1 MANNFAAFFETL
13 VAGADEYNKAKVGRT
28 ALLDAVYKDVK
39 PEAARIGKTVDVYFP
54 DVGPLQSI
62 NNGILTGTSVNPNYI
77 PLVFQTRAGAAL
89 QFQDFEQWQTAV
101 DLAQKFFDPLYKRA
115 REYLNGQIAALITP
129 ANFNANAPIIGASQG
144 EVQVNDQLNAWGALA
159 DQKVPLEDRDKL
171 RLMVHNQVYR
181 KMLGDSAW
189 VQESLVSAAIAFE
202 ARQQADVGHA
212 FNFQVVWDQ
221 QMPTA
226 SGSIIYGQVT
236 ITGGATSATVTGIN
250 TQFTTQLVA
259 GTSYLQFGCDTQKVK
274 TQYLVSSIQSDTSLT
289 LSAVVSALTL
299 ASGSVTTTARLNTL
313 FPSSC
318 NANISTGGVLGTAGN
333 ILTQANVGQ
342 WISILGDGNVNT
354 NPLVGGTQ
362 PLYQIATV
370 SGPTAGTIVGTTS
383 TVGQNNNGWPGTT
396 VGANLTTVQSFTN
409 LALHEYA
416 IALALRPIATPDE
429 ARNVVDVSYID
440 LMGIPLRVMVSYVHI
455 YQALFVTVDFGYAL
469 GVIRPDFGVII
480 QS

>member
-54 DVGPLQSI
+54 DVGPLQAI

-115 REYLNGQIAALITP
+115 REYLNGQIAALITTS
-129 ANFNANAPIIGASQG
+129 NFNANAAIIGGTQG
-144 EVQVNDQLNAWGALA
+144 EVTVNDQLNAWGVLA

-226 SGSIIYGQVT
+226 SGTIIYGQVT
-236 ITGGATSATVTGIN
+236 TTAGSTTVTGLN
-250 TQFTTQLVA
+250 TVFTQQLTA
-259 GTSYLQFGCDTQKVK
+259 GTSYLTFGNDPTK
-274 TQYLVSSIQSDTSLT
+274 THFQVTAIASDTSLT
-289 LSAVVSALTL
+289 IGSSTNVLTGTTSARMITQLLGTSA
-299 ASGSVTTTARLNTL
+299 
-313 FPSSC
+313 
-318 NANISTGGVLGTAGN
+318 ISTAGVLTGGSSSNYTAA
-333 ILTQANVGQ
+333 LAGQ
-342 WISILGDGNVNT
+342 WITIAGDT
-354 NPLVGGTQ
+354 NAGVGGQ
-362 PLYQIATV
+362 PPIYQVATV
-370 SGPTAGTIVGTTS
+370 NVSAQTGTIVGAASSALTT
-383 TVGQNNNGWPGTT
+383 TNGWPGTT
-396 VGANLTTVQSFTN
+396 VAAGVTTVQAYTS

-480 QS
+480 SS

>member
-54 DVGPLQSI
+54 DVGPLQAI
-62 NNGILTGTSVNPNYI
+62 NNGQLTATSVNPNYI

-101 DLAQKFFDPLYKRA
+101 DLAQKFFDPLYKRT

-129 ANFNANAPIIGASQG
+129 TNFNSNAPIIGGTQG
-144 EVQVNDQLNAWGALA
+144 EVLVTDQLNAWATLA
-159 DQKVPLEDRDKL
+159 DQKVPLEDSAKL

-181 KMLGDSAW
+181 KMLGDNAW
-189 VQESLVSAAIAFE
+189 VQESLVSAAIARE
-202 ARQQADVGHA
+202 AREQADLAHA
-212 FNFQVVWDQ
+212 FNFQVIWDQ

-226 SGSIIYGQVT
+226 SGSILYGQL
-236 ITGGATSATVTGIN
+236 TVTNGSANVTGLN
-250 TQFTTQLVA
+250 TVFTQQLTA
-259 GTSYLQFGCDTQKVK
+259 GTSYLTFGNDPTK
-274 TQYLVSSIQSDTSLT
+274 TQYKVSTVTSDTAIV
-289 LSAVVSALTL
+289 LSSTY
-299 ASGSVTTTARLNTL
+299 SGATATTTARLITNL
-313 FPSSC
+313 
-318 NANISTGGVLGTAGN
+318 AGTASMSGN
-333 ILTQANVGQ
+333 AITGSGTAFTTGLSVGQ
-342 WISILGDGNVNT
+342 WVVFSADT
-354 NPLVGGTQ
+354 TSTP
-362 PLYQIATV
+362 YQIAGITSATAATV
-370 SGPTAGTIVGTTS
+370 VGTGATIASS
-383 TVGQNNNGWPGTT
+383 T
-396 VGANLTTVQSFTN
+396 LTVQAYTN

-440 LMGIPLRVMVSYVHI
+440 LQGIPLRVMVSYVHI

-480 QS
+480 NC

>member
-1 MANNFAAFFETL
+1 MSNNFSAFFETL
-13 VAGADEYNKAKVGRT
+13 VAGAAEYNQAKVGRT

-54 DVGPLQSI
+54 DVGPLQAI
-62 NNGILTGTSVNPNYI
+62 NNGQLTGTSVNPNYI

-115 REYLNGQIAALITP
+115 REYLNGQIAALITSS
-129 ANFNANAPIIGASQG
+129 NFNANAPIIGAAQG
-144 EVQVNDQLNAWGALA
+144 EVQVADQLNAWGTLA

-189 VQESLVSAAIAFE
+189 VQESLVSAAIAKE
-202 ARQQADVGHA
+202 AREQADVGHA
-212 FNFQVVWDQ
+212 FNFQVIWDQ

-226 SGSIIYGQVT
+226 SGMILYGQVSLT
-236 ITGGATSATVTGIN
+236 NGSANVTGLN
-250 TQFTTQLVA
+250 TVFTQQLTA
-259 GTSYLQFGCDTQKVK
+259 GTSYLTFGNDPTK
-274 TQYLVSSIQSDTSLT
+274 TQYKVATVTSDTAIV
-289 LSAVVSALTL
+289 LSSNYAGAT
-299 ASGSVTTTARLNTL
+299 ATTTARLITNLAGTV
-313 FPSSC
+313 
-318 NANISTGGVLGTAGN
+318 AIATTGVVTGVGTAFTTA
-333 ILTQANVGQ
+333 LSVGQ
-342 WISILGDGNVNT
+342 WISVAGDTNT
-354 NPLVGGTQ
+354 GSQ
-362 PLYQIATV
+362 FYQIATIT
-370 SGPTAGTIVGTTS
+370 SNTAA
-383 TVGQNNNGWPGTT
+383 TVVTAPATAIAAGI
-396 VGANLTTVQSFTN
+396 ATVQAYTN

-480 QS
+480 NC

>member
-28 ALLDAVYKDVK
+28 ALLNSVYKDVK

-54 DVGPLQSI
+54 DIGPLQAI

-115 REYLNGQIAALITP
+115 KEYLNGQIAALVTTS
-129 ANFNANAPIIGASQG
+129 NFNSNAPISSALQG
-144 EVQVNDQLNAWGALA
+144 EVGVADQLNAWGTLA
-159 DQKVPLEDRDKL
+159 DQKVPLEDSTKL
-171 RLMVHNQVYR
+171 SLLVHNRVYQ
-181 KMLGDSAW
+181 KMLGDAGW
-189 VQESLVSAAIAFE
+189 VQESLVSASIAAAAREE
-202 ARQQADVGHA
+202 ADLAHA
-212 FNFQVVWDQ
+212 FNFQPKWDQ

-226 SGSIIYGQVT
+226 SGSILYGQLT
-236 ITGGATSATVTGIN
+236 LTSGSTTVTGLN
-250 TQFTTQLVA
+250 TNFTTA
-259 GTSYLQFGCDTQKVK
+259 GTGGTSLVGYYLVFGNDSTK
-274 TQYLVSSIQSDTSLT
+274 TQYKVSAVATDTSLT
-289 LSAVVSALTL
+289 LSNAIPTTL
-299 ASGSVTTTARLNTL
+299 VTAAAATCTTTARLITL
-313 FPSSC
+313 LAHTVATTAGSTTATITSGDLTS
-318 NANISTGGVLGTAGN
+318 ANI
-333 ILTQANVGQ
+333 GQ
-342 WISILGDGNVNT
+342 WLQFATGANNAVSSNY
-354 NPLVGGTQ
+354 
-362 PLYQIATV
+362 YQIANV
-370 SGPTAGTIVGTTS
+370 STTTLTLATPIATADAGTMYGT
-383 TVGQNNNGWPGTT
+383 
-396 VGANLTTVQSFTN
+396 LQSYTN
-409 LALHEYA
+409 VAMHEYA

-480 QS
+480 QC

>member
-1 MANNFAAFFETL
+1 VANNFAAFFETL
-13 VAGADEYNKAKVGRT
+13 VAGADEYNRAKVGRT

-54 DVGPLQSI
+54 DVGPLQAI
-62 NNGILTGTSVNPNYI
+62 NNGQLTATSVNPNYI

-129 ANFNANAPIIGASQG
+129 TNFNSNAPIIGATQG
-144 EVQVNDQLNAWGALA
+144 EVQVPDQLNAWATLA
-159 DQKVPLEDRDKL
+159 DQKVPLEDSDKL

-189 VQESLVSAAIAFE
+189 VQESLVSAVIAKQARTE
-202 ARQQADVGHA
+202 ADLAHA
-212 FNFQVVWDQ
+212 FNFQPIWDQ

-226 SGSIIYGQVT
+226 SGMILYGQL
-236 ITGGATSATVTGIN
+236 TVTNGSANVTGLN
-250 TQFTTQLVA
+250 TVFTQQLTA
-259 GTSYLQFGCDTQKVK
+259 GVSYLVFGNDPTK
-274 TQYLVSSIQSDTSLT
+274 TQYKVTTVTSDTAIVLGST
-289 LSAVVSALTL
+289 Y
-299 ASGSVTTTARLNTL
+299 SGSTATTTARLITNL
-313 FPSSC
+313 
-318 NANISTGGVLGTAGN
+318 AGTATMSGN
-333 ILTQANVGQ
+333 TITGSGTAFTTALSVGQ
-342 WISILGDGNVNT
+342 WVIFSADT
-354 NPLVGGTQ
+354 TQ
-362 PLYQIATV
+362 TPYQIATIT
-370 SGPTAGTIVGTTS
+370 SNTAA
-383 TVGQNNNGWPGTT
+383 TV
-396 VGANLTTVQSFTN
+396 VGAGATISSASTLTVQAYTC

-440 LMGIPLRVMVSYVHI
+440 LQGIPLRVMVSYVHI

-480 QS
+480 NC

>member
-1 MANNFAAFFETL
+1 VANNFAAFFETL
-13 VAGADEYNKAKVGRT
+13 VAGANEYNKAKVGRT
-28 ALLDAVYKDVK
+28 ALLDAVYKDIK

-54 DVGPLQSI
+54 DVGPLQAI
-62 NNGILTGTSVNPNYI
+62 NNGILTASSVNPNYI

-129 ANFNANAPIIGASQG
+129 ANFNSNAPIVGATQG
-144 EVQVNDQLNAWGALA
+144 EVTVNDQLNAWGQLA
-159 DQKVPLEDRDKL
+159 DQKVPLEDTDKL
-171 RLMVHNQVYR
+171 RLMVHNNVYR

-189 VQESLVSAAIAFE
+189 VQESLVSAAIAKE

-226 SGSIIYGQVT
+226 SGSILYGQVAVT
-236 ITGGATSATVTGIN
+236 YNSTAVTGLN
-250 TQFTTQLVA
+250 TQFTGQLVA
-259 GTSYLQFGCDTQKVK
+259 GQTYLTFGCDGQSTK
-274 TQYLVSSIQSDTSLT
+274 TQYLVSSIQSDTSIT
-289 LSAVVSALTL
+289 LGAAISSATL
-299 ASGSVTTTARLNTL
+299 AAGTVTTSARLITRL
-313 FPSSC
+313 AGTVAIS
-318 NANISTGGVLGTAGN
+318 NAGVITGTSTQFQTGTPP
-333 ILTQANVGQ
+333 LTPGQ
-342 WISILGDGNVNT
+342 WISIAGDT
-354 NPLVGGTQ
+354 NAGSQ
-362 PLYQIATV
+362 LYQVATIT
-370 SGPTAGTIVGTTS
+370 SATAGTVVGTAAGT
-383 TVGQNNNGWPGTT
+383 GWPTSSIST
-396 VGANLTTVQSFTN
+396 AAATVQSYTN

-416 IALALRPIATPDE
+416 VALALRPIATPDE

>member
-39 PEAARIGKTVDVYFP
+39 PEAARIGKTVNVYFP
-54 DVGPLQSI
+54 DVGPLQAI

-101 DLAQKFFDPLYKRA
+101 NLAQKFFDPLYKRA

-129 ANFNANAPIIGASQG
+129 ALFNSNSPIIGAVQG
-144 EVQVNDQLNAWGALA
+144 EVKVADQLNAWAALA

-171 RLMVHNQVYR
+171 RLMVHNRVYQN
-181 KMLGDSAW
+181 MLGDTQW

-202 ARQQADVGHA
+202 AREKADVGHA

-221 QMPTA
+221 QMPTS
-226 SGSIIYGQVT
+226 SGSILYGQT
-236 ITGGATSATVTGIN
+236 TVTSNSAVVTGLN
-250 TQFTTQLVA
+250 TQFTTGLTA
-259 GTSYLQFGCDTQKVK
+259 GTSYLTFGSDGQTAK

-289 LSAVVSALTL
+289 VSPVVSQ
-299 ASGSVTTTARLNTL
+299 ASSGTTANGVSVTTSARLISQLAGTYTN
-313 FPSSC
+313 SSATVTK
-318 NANISTGGVLGTAGN
+318 NSGNVAG
-333 ILTQANVGQ
+333 LSVGQ
-342 WISILGDGNVNT
+342 WVQNVA
-354 NPLVGGTQ
+354 NPADIWQVATVPPGAPTTFTVVGQGAGGTTY
-362 PLYQIATV
+362 PAWSGATTLQI
-370 SGPTAGTIVGTTS
+370 
-383 TVGQNNNGWPGTT
+383 
-396 VGANLTTVQSFTN
+396 QSYTN

>member
-1 MANNFAAFFETL
+1 M
-13 VAGADEYNKAKVGRT
+13 
-28 ALLDAVYKDVK
+28 YKDVK

-54 DVGPLQSI
+54 DVGPLQAI

-115 REYLNGQIAALITP
+115 REYLNGQIAALITTS
-129 ANFNANAPIIGASQG
+129 NFNANAAIIGATQG
-144 EVQVNDQLNAWGALA
+144 EVGVNDQLNAWGVLA

-189 VQESLVSAAIAFE
+189 VQESLVSAAISFE

-221 QMPTA
+221 QMPTS
-226 SGSIIYGQVT
+226 SGNIIYGQTTVT
-236 ITGGATSATVTGIN
+236 YNSAVVTGIN
-250 TQFTTQLVA
+250 TAFTTQLVA
-259 GTSYLQFGCDTQKVK
+259 GTSYLTFGCDGQTNR

-289 LSAVVSALTL
+289 LGSVISAATL
-299 ASGSVTTTARLNTL
+299 ASGTVTTSARLINQLAGTVAISNAGAITGTNTFFQTTSPL
-313 FPSSC
+313 
-318 NANISTGGVLGTAGN
+318 L
-333 ILTQANVGQ
+333 VGQ
-342 WISILGDGNVNT
+342 WISISGDT
-354 NPLVGGTQ
+354 NPGSR
-362 PLYQIATV
+362 LYQVATIT
-370 SGPTAGTIVGTTS
+370 SATAGTVVGTAAGT
-383 TVGQNNNGWPGTT
+383 GWPTNNIS
-396 VGANLTTVQSFTN
+396 AAAATVQSYTN

>member
-28 ALLDAVYKDVK
+28 ALLNSVYKDVK

-54 DVGPLQSI
+54 DIGPLQAI
-62 NNGILTGTSVNPNYI
+62 NNGILTGTSVTPNYI

-115 REYLNGQIAALITP
+115 KEYLNGQIAALVTTS
-129 ANFNANAPIIGASQG
+129 NFNANAPIIGALQG
-144 EVQVNDQLNAWGALA
+144 EVGVADQLNAWGTLS
-159 DQKVPLEDRDKL
+159 DQKVPLEDSEKL
-171 RLMVHNQVYR
+171 SLLVHNRVYQ
-181 KMLGDSAW
+181 KMLGDAGW
-189 VQESLVSAAIAFE
+189 VQESLVSATIAAA
-202 ARQQADVGHA
+202 ARETADLAHA
-212 FNFQVVWDQ
+212 FNFQPKWDQ

-226 SGSIIYGQVT
+226 SGSILYGQVT
-236 ITGGATSATVTGIN
+236 LTSASATVTGLN
-250 TQFTTQLVA
+250 TNFTTA
-259 GTSYLQFGCDTQKVK
+259 GTGGVPLTGFYLVFGNDPTK
-274 TQYLVSSIQSDTSLT
+274 TQYKVTAVASDTSLT
-289 LSAVVSALTL
+289 LNNVIPTTL
-299 ASGSVTTTARLNTL
+299 VASGTVTTTARLITL
-313 FPSSC
+313 VSGTCATVAGSTTVTNSNFTA
-318 NANISTGGVLGTAGN
+318 ANI
-333 ILTQANVGQ
+333 GQ
-342 WISILGDGNVNT
+342 WLQFATGINAATSGNF
-354 NPLVGGTQ
+354 
-362 PLYQIATV
+362 YQITAT
-370 SGPTAGTIVGTTS
+370 SGTTCTVATPIQTVDAGTMYATI
-383 TVGQNNNGWPGTT
+383 
-396 VGANLTTVQSFTN
+396 QSYTN

-480 QS
+480 QC

>member
-28 ALLDAVYKDVK
+28 ALLDAVYKDIK

-54 DVGPLQSI
+54 DVGPLQAI
-62 NNGILTGTSVNPNYI
+62 NNGILTATTVNPNYI

-129 ANFNANAPIIGASQG
+129 ANFNSNAPIIGATQG
-144 EVQVNDQLNAWGALA
+144 EVAVADQLSAWSTLA
-159 DQKVPLEDRDKL
+159 NQKVPLEDSDKL
-171 RLMVHNQVYR
+171 RLMVHNNVYR

-189 VQESLVSAAIAFE
+189 VQESLVSAAIAAE
-202 ARQQADVGHA
+202 ARQSANLAHA
-212 FNFQVVWDQ
+212 FNFQPIWDQ
-221 QMPTA
+221 QMPSS
-226 SGSIIYGQVT
+226 SGSIIYGQVV
-236 ITGGATSATVTGIN
+236 ATYNSTTVTGIN
-250 TQFTTQLVA
+250 TAFTQQLTA
-259 GTSYLQFGCDTQKVK
+259 GTSYLTFGCDGQTPK
-274 TQYLVSSIQSDTSLT
+274 TQYKVTAIASDTSLT
-289 LSAVVSALTL
+289 LGAVISSGTL
-299 ASGSVTTTARLNTL
+299 ASGNVTTSARTISVLSGTVSSSTTTLTGTNTK
-313 FPSSC
+313 F
-318 NANISTGGVLGTAGN
+318 TTQ
-333 ILTQANVGQ
+333 LTVGQ
-342 WISILGDGNVNT
+342 WVHDSAVST
-354 NPLVGGTQ
+354 VASPPV
-362 PLYQIATV
+362 QITAIASDTSATV
-370 SGPTAGTIVGTTS
+370 AAAPTTAFSTS
-383 TVGQNNNGWPGTT
+383 TLSVDAYT
-396 VGANLTTVQSFTN
+396 S

-429 ARNVVDVSYID
+429 ARNVVDVSYLN

-480 QS
+480 SS

>member
-1 MANNFAAFFETL
+1 MANNFAAFFEVL

-54 DVGPLQSI
+54 DVGPLQAI
-62 NNGILTGTSVNPNYI
+62 NNGQLVGTSVNPNYI

-115 REYLNGQIAALITP
+115 HEYLNGQIAALITP
-129 ANFNANAPIIGASQG
+129 ANFNSNAPIVGAAQG
-144 EVQVNDQLNAWGALA
+144 EVQVADQLNAWGALA

-202 ARQQADVGHA
+202 ARQQANVGHA
-212 FNFQVVWDQ
+212 FNFQVIWDQ

-226 SGSIIYGQVT
+226 SGSILYGQLSLTNGSTAVT
-236 ITGGATSATVTGIN
+236 GLNTAFTTQLTAGSSYLTFGNDATKTQYKVAAIASDTAITLGATYAGSTATTSARSITNLAGTGAVTGTATVTGTN
-250 TQFTTQLVA
+250 TNFT
-259 GTSYLQFGCDTQKVK
+259 
-274 TQYLVSSIQSDTSLT
+274 
-289 LSAVVSALTL
+289 SAL
-299 ASGSVTTTARLNTL
+299 
-313 FPSSC
+313 
-318 NANISTGGVLGTAGN
+318 I
-333 ILTQANVGQ
+333 GQ
-342 WISILGDGNVNT
+342 WITFSADTGNGTPAGPVPWQVTAVGSATSLSIAGQG
-354 NPLVGGTQ
+354 
-362 PLYQIATV
+362 
-370 SGPTAGTIVGTTS
+370 SAGTTYPTWTLS
-383 TVGQNNNGWPGTT
+383 T
-396 VGANLTTVQSFTN
+396 LTVQSYTN

-480 QS
+480 NC

>member
-54 DVGPLQSI
+54 DVGPLQAI

-129 ANFNANAPIIGASQG
+129 ANFNANAPIIGLNQG
-144 EVQVNDQLNAWGALA
+144 EVQVGDQLNAWGTLA

-181 KMLGDSAW
+181 QMLGDSAW

-226 SGSIIYGQVT
+226 SGLDPVWPDDGDLQLDHGHWPEHSIHHSAHRGHVLPDVRVRCSGGQDSVP
-236 ITGGATSATVTGIN
+236 G
-250 TQFTTQLVA
+250 QFDPV
-259 GTSYLQFGCDTQKVK
+259 
-274 TQYLVSSIQSDTSLT
+274 
-289 LSAVVSALTL
+289 
-299 ASGSVTTTARLNTL
+299 
-313 FPSSC
+313 
-318 NANISTGGVLGTAGN
+318 
-333 ILTQANVGQ
+333 
-342 WISILGDGNVNT
+342 
-354 NPLVGGTQ
+354 
-362 PLYQIATV
+362 
-370 SGPTAGTIVGTTS
+370 
-383 TVGQNNNGWPGTT
+383 
-396 VGANLTTVQSFTN
+396 
-409 LALHEYA
+409 
-416 IALALRPIATPDE
+416 
-429 ARNVVDVSYID
+429 
-440 LMGIPLRVMVSYVHI
+440 
-455 YQALFVTVDFGYAL
+455 
-469 GVIRPDFGVII
+469 
-480 QS
+480 

>member
-13 VAGADEYNKAKVGRT
+13 VAGAAEYNQAKVGRT

-54 DVGPLQSI
+54 DVGPLQAI

-129 ANFNANAPIIGASQG
+129 TNFNSNAAIIGATQG
-144 EVQVNDQLNAWGALA
+144 EVTVNDQLNAWGTLA

-181 KMLGDSAW
+181 KMLGDTAW

-236 ITGGATSATVTGIN
+236 VTAGSAIVTGLN
-250 TQFTTQLVA
+250 TAFTSQLSTTAPASV
-259 GTSYLQFGCDTQKVK
+259 LVFGSDTTK
-274 TQYLVSSIQSDTSLT
+274 TQYTVSSIQSDTSLT
-289 LSAVVSALTL
+289 LSSAYSSSQAT
-299 ASGSVTTTARLNTL
+299 ATTTARLIKVLTGTSAITA
-313 FPSSC
+313 SSG
-318 NANISTGGVLGTAGN
+318 ALAGTN
-333 ILTQANVGQ
+333 SKYLSQLSVGQ
-342 WISILGDGNVNT
+342 WITIAGDTNT
-354 NPLVGGTQ
+354 PAAANNYNN
-362 PLYQIATV
+362 YQIATITNDTTATV
-370 SGPTAGTIVGTTS
+370 VTSPTSNIS
-383 TVGQNNNGWPGTT
+383 TAV
-396 VGANLTTVQSFTN
+396 ATVQGYTN

-480 QS
+480 NS